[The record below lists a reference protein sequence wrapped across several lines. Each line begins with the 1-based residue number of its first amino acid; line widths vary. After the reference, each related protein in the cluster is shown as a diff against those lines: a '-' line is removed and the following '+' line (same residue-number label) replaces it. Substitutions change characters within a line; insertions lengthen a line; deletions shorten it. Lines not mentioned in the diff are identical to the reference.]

1 MNAADSRYLA
11 AALEDRGFEPVESPD
26 QAGVIV
32 LNTCVVRQKAE
43 DKAHAR
49 LGILR
54 RLKEKKP
61 DTVIALMG
69 CLVGVNPSRDL
80 RRRFPFVDVF
90 LPPSQPGALLDYLR
104 TRTSRGNPPP
114 ATASLL
120 PPSIRGHTVIAQVP
134 VIFGCSLACSFCVIP
149 YRRGP
154 ERSRP
159 RREIVAEIES
169 LAANGIREVILLGQ
183 IIDRYGLDLAEKDD
197 LASLLKAV
205 AAVEGIR
212 RVRFLTSHPNWIS
225 DSLLETVAG
234 EERICPHFEIALQSG
249 SDPVLERMRRGYT
262 ADEFRRL
269 VARIRRFIPS
279 AAIHTDIIVGF
290 PGESEEDFL
299 ATHRIIEEL
308 RFDKVHVAAY
318 SPRPGTLAALRY
330 PDDVPSDEK
339 ARRLAALERVQ
350 NEIQIRKNET
360 LIGSRV
366 SVLVEG
372 RRNGKCFGRT
382 PQDRLT
388 FFTDDGSL
396 RPGDEVSI
404 EITSAG
410 AHSLRGRPATAG
422 QS

>member
-80 RRRFPFVDVF
+80 QRRFPFVDVF

-183 IIDRYGLDLAEKDD
+183 IIDRY
-197 LASLLKAV
+197 V
-205 AAVEGIR
+205 HRAAQR
-212 RVRFLTSHPNWIS
+212 H
-225 DSLLETVAG
+225 AG
-234 EERICPHFEIALQSG
+234 EPGHVQFPFE
-249 SDPVLERMRRGYT
+249 
-262 ADEFRRL
+262 
-269 VARIRRFIPS
+269 
-279 AAIHTDIIVGF
+279 
-290 PGESEEDFL
+290 
-299 ATHRIIEEL
+299 
-308 RFDKVHVAAY
+308 
-318 SPRPGTLAALRY
+318 
-330 PDDVPSDEK
+330 
-339 ARRLAALERVQ
+339 
-350 NEIQIRKNET
+350 
-360 LIGSRV
+360 
-366 SVLVEG
+366 SVLPFNSVPFPLYSG
-372 RRNGKCFGRT
+372 R
-382 PQDRLT
+382 
-388 FFTDDGSL
+388 
-396 RPGDEVSI
+396 
-404 EITSAG
+404 
-410 AHSLRGRPATAG
+410 
-422 QS
+422 